1 MVPGERQTGMP
12 KKKNRSS
19 SRSSSPGS
27 SPTRP
32 ASGSVAETLVSQEFL
47 AAIPDAIVAVDQ
59 AGTIVQINSQT
70 ETLFRYTRE
79 ELLGQKIEILVPER
93 YRPDHHQ
100 FRGQFAQAPTVRRMG
115 AGLDLFG
122 RRRDGS
128 EFPVEISLS
137 PVSTGNGILVLSAIR
152 DISDRRRI
160 EEDLRRANEEL
171 DRKTAQE
178 IGEYRGRLASIIDSS
193 EDSIVSKDL
202 NGIIL
207 SWNQGAE
214 QLYGYTAEEA
224 VGKPISI
231 LVPEGRPDEIPRI
244 LERIRRGESVEH
256 YESVRLTKDGRH
268 LDVSIRISPIRD
280 AAGNPVGASA
290 ISRDITAQKRA
301 EEHLRQAQRM
311 DAIGRLAGGLAHDF
325 NNILGIIT
333 ACTELLRSH
342 VEASEDSA
350 EYVGNIRKAVDRGSG
365 LTRQLLAFS
374 KKQKIQLQL
383 LDLNERLKETVRL
396 LRPLMGDDVEIVVS
410 PRSTSAVVEADLGQL
425 DQVLI
430 NLAVNAR
437 DAMPHGGRFILE
449 TANVQLDDLY
459 AEQHASIKPG
469 RYVMLAVSDTGTGMD
484 ADTASRAFEPFFT
497 TKETGKGTGLG
508 LATVYG
514 IVQQCGG
521 NIQLYSELGRG
532 TTFKIYLPSAEDK
545 LGAASEPVVETV
557 APARSKTTI
566 LLVEDD
572 EIMRKMTRKLL
583 QQHGYEVVEAAD
595 GKAAVEWVKTHDSE
609 IDLLLTDVVMR
620 GLSGPELA
628 TQLGKLRPS
637 MKVMFMSGYTG
648 ELIANHEG
656 LSGSTLLEKPF
667 TRATLLNTLSDALG

>member
-1 MVPGERQTGMP
+1 
-12 KKKNRSS
+12 
-19 SRSSSPGS
+19 
-27 SPTRP
+27 
-32 ASGSVAETLVSQEFL
+32 VAETLVSQEFL

-268 LDVSIRISPIRD
+268 LDVSIRISPIRN

-449 TANVQLDDLY
+449 TANVQLDYLY

-545 LGAASEPVVETV
+545 LGATSEPFVETV

-609 IDLLLTDVVMR
+609 IDILLTDVVMR

>member
-1 MVPGERQTGMP
+1 
-12 KKKNRSS
+12 
-19 SRSSSPGS
+19 
-27 SPTRP
+27 
-32 ASGSVAETLVSQEFL
+32 VAETLVSQEFL

-484 ADTASRAFEPFFT
+484 ANTASRAFEPFFT

-595 GKAAVEWVKTHDSE
+595 GKAAV
-609 IDLLLTDVVMR
+609 
-620 GLSGPELA
+620 
-628 TQLGKLRPS
+628 
-637 MKVMFMSGYTG
+637 
-648 ELIANHEG
+648 
-656 LSGSTLLEKPF
+656 
-667 TRATLLNTLSDALG
+667 

>member
-1 MVPGERQTGMP
+1 
-12 KKKNRSS
+12 
-19 SRSSSPGS
+19 
-27 SPTRP
+27 
-32 ASGSVAETLVSQEFL
+32 VAETLVSQEFL

-70 ETLFRYTRE
+70 ETLFRYTRQ

-268 LDVSIRISPIRD
+268 LDVSIRISPIRN